1 MLGVLSVL
9 SCGGCNTAA
18 DRAVVNPGPTESGQ
32 QARAY
37 PHHLDPGPVHNI
49 QVFRDVTRLRLTNTT
64 ATAFPE
70 GTLWINRRYA
80 LDVPA
85 FPPGETLELDL
96 TTFVDEYATP
106 FKAGGFFATRTPDPV
121 VVCEL
126 QTGDLIHP
134 FVIVH
139 DNPE

>member
-1 MLGVLSVL
+1 MLGTLGLLSW
-9 SCGGCNTAA
+9 GGCSTAT
-18 DRAVVNPGPTESGQ
+18 DRAQVNPGPTEDGQ
-32 QARAY
+32 QPRPY
-37 PHHLDPGPVHNI
+37 PHHLDPESVSDV
-49 QVFRDVTRLRLTNTT
+49 QVFREVTRLRLTNTT
-64 ATAFPE
+64 AAAFPP

-80 LDVPA
+80 RDVPA
-85 FPPGETLELDL
+85 FSPGETLELDL
-96 TTFVDEYATP
+96 TKFVDEYATA

-126 QTGDLIHP
+126 QIGDQLHP